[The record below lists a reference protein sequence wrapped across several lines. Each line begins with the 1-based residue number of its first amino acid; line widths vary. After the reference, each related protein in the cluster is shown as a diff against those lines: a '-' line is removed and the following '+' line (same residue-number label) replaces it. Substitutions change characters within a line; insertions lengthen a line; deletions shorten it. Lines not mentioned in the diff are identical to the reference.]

1 MSVLDAYAIISLLRN
16 EASAGR
22 VEVLLEDAGDAATI
36 SAMNVAEVVDVLV
49 RSHRHSTA
57 DVAEKLDWLAA
68 GGLMTVPVDDM
79 IARRAGA
86 LRAGHY
92 HRSRSPISLSD
103 CVALAT
109 AMARGEALATSD
121 GPLLEVARAEACPTL
136 PL

>member
-1 MSVLDAYAIISLLRN
+1 MSVLDAYAIVALLRN
-16 EASAGR
+16 EDSAAR
-22 VEVLLEDAGDAATI
+22 VEGLLADPGAAMI
-36 SAMNVAEVVDVLV
+36 SAVNVAEAVDVLV
-49 RSHRHSTA
+49 RSYRHSTRE
-57 DVAEKLDWLAA
+57 VAEKLDWLAA
-68 GGLMTVPVDDM
+68 GGLVTVPVTDV

-109 AMARGEALATSD
+109 AIARGDALATSD